1 MVSEDCGSPEDHTP
15 ILHAL
20 SLNYVL
26 FSEHRVEDTINPII
40 LLIQI
45 N

>member
-1 MVSEDCGSPEDHTP
+1 MVSEDCGSPEDHI

-26 FSEHRVEDTINPII
+26 FSEHRVEDTINPIL

-45 N
+45 S